1 MNTSV
6 RFGGIY
12 VFMCSDRDVFVCSGR
27 SEHKCEVWRDLLF
40 MCSDSCLCVQIV
52 MCLCVQGGVKT
63 SVRFGGIYLFMCSDR
78 DVFVCSGR
86 SENKC
91 EVWRDLPVYVFR

>member
-12 VFMCSDRDVFVCSGR
+12 
-27 SEHKCEVWRDLLF
+27 L
-40 MCSDSCLCVQIV
+40 LCVQ
-52 MCLCVQGGVKT
+52 MNRSET

-78 DVFVCSGR
+78 DVFVCSWR
-86 SENKC
+86 SEHKC

>member
-1 MNTSV
+1 MYSGRIPPNHCVQGGVKTSV

-27 SEHKCEVWRDLLF
+27 SEHKCEVWRDLH
-40 MCSDSCLCVQIV
+40 M
-52 MCLCVQGGVKT
+52 
-63 SVRFGGIYLFMCSDR
+63 FMCSDR

-86 SENKC
+86 SEHKC
-91 EVWRDLPVYVFR
+91 EVWRDLAVYVFR